1 VGGERMAAGEDSTK
15 KEAEQ
20 RAASSAL
27 EKLEHAEMRG

>member
-1 VGGERMAAGEDSTK
+1 MAAGEGATK

-27 EKLEHAEMRG
+27 EMLEHAETRG